1 MRAGWLAALVVVV
14 TALGACIPD
23 PPKQPSAEVMN
34 APVCQP
40 AKHRWRDKP
49 PHMDE
54 EKIYGTGVGASE
66 DEAVGHARRRAA
78 ETLRVQVVAQS
89 TNHLVD
95 WSKSKDGQKLA
106 GGTEKEFSSTT
117 TALIDQ
123 DLEGCRIDDECR
135 DPENKLSV
143 LVSCFRHP
151 ELDRE
156 LRRAAEKMA
165 AEVPD
170 GAIVLLVPGNNEDGW
185 ITGLGEY
192 AAAVVRGPLA
202 TAMEKRSAKLVRV
215 EKWVPVD
222 LHEVARA
229 NKVTHLLRIEH
240 HSAGRQRVRFNL
252 SLLDAR
258 DDVTLPGSSTFEVR
272 IAPFQ
277 LELLELKGPLLP
289 QKDAM
294 GLAANLGA
302 ARAKLSL
309 SQNDLKEGDHVEIV
323 FTLDRDGWV
332 YLFQMEEDGTATLMI
347 PSPDSPD
354 NHFSAGEHRI
364 PDEKWKANGD
374 ALIACPL
381 PGHAVT
387 RENLKIIVATQPL
400 PLVEPGVAKNDMKTF
415 SVGPQGDLGVLV
427 KKLNQLKAAG
437 AQFSD
442 ATMPY
447 TIVAMPGAKSNCPK

>member
-1 MRAGWLAALVVVV
+1 MAALAAL
-14 TALGACIPD
+14 ALGACTPD
-23 PPKQPSAEVMN
+23 PPKTPNADVLN
-34 APVCQP
+34 APPCQP
-40 AKHRWRDKP
+40 AKHGWRDKA

-54 EKIYGTGVGASE
+54 EKIYGVGAGASE

-95 WSKSKDGQKLA
+95 WSKSAGGAKT

-123 DLEGCRIDDECR
+123 DLEGCRIDEECR
-135 DPENKLSV
+135 DPADKLNV

-156 LRRAAEKMA
+156 LRHAAEKLA

-170 GAIVLLVPGNNEDGW
+170 GAVVLLVPGNNEDGW

-229 NKVTHLLRIEH
+229 NKVTHLFRIEH
-240 HSAGRQRVRFNL
+240 HSGGRQRVRFNL
-252 SLLDAR
+252 SLLDAK
-258 DDVTLPGSSTFEVR
+258 DDVTLPGSGTFEVK

-294 GLAANLGA
+294 GLAQNLGA
-302 ARAKLSL
+302 ARAKLAL
-309 SQNDLKEGDHVEIV
+309 SQNDLREGDHVEIV
-323 FTLDRDGWV
+323 FTLDGEGWV

-354 NHFSAGEHRI
+354 NRFSAGEHRI
-364 PDEKWKANGD
+364 PDDKWKAAGD
-374 ALIACPL
+374 ALVACPL
-381 PGHAVT
+381 PGHALT
-387 RENLKIIVATQPL
+387 RENLKLIVATQPL
-400 PLVEPGVAKNDMKTF
+400 PLVEPGAVVKDMKTF

-447 TIVAMPGAKSNCPK
+447 TIVAVPNAKSGCPK